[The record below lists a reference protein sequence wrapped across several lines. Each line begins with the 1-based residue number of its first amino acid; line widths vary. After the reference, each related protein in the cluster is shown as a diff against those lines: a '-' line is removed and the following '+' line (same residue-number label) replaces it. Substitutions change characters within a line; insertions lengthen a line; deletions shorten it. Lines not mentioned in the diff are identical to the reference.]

1 MPPAGGA
8 RGRSV
13 SFVGCGIGGVCV
25 AARSAGEAVCC
36 GAGRAGSNTG
46 CVAAVPSCGGTE
58 EGYCLAAAPT
68 GDCPALPGVCTERG
82 AVPPVSGGSC
92 GPSGSKLFFFAPC
105 RRASSVRALRAAG
118 CSSRCEG
125 WHPHRLSGLPHQ
137 TGIRFPAGRSGPCS
151 VPAASPWLRAG
162 ERSPRPCTSAGRAGA
177 LPGRP

>member
-36 GAGRAGSNTG
+36 GAGRAGSDTG

-58 EGYCLAAAPT
+58 EGYCPAAAPT

-92 GPSGSKLFFFAPC
+92 GPSGSKLFFFCPMPQSFISQSSTCSRVFVAL
-105 RRASSVRALRAAG
+105 RRVASTPFIRATASNRNPISSRAL
-118 CSSRCEG
+118 
-125 WHPHRLSGLPHQ
+125 W
-137 TGIRFPAGRSGPCS
+137 
-151 VPAASPWLRAG
+151 
-162 ERSPRPCTSAGRAGA
+162 A
-177 LPGRP
+177 L